1 MSTSES
7 SDTDKPESVPAGAD
21 ATISNSDDHAHSDS
35 DADIVDIEGL
45 RRSSWSSSTEA
56 IGKLFRVAASKDL
69 QLRESDRTT
78 SILLLLA
85 LLAVASLIPFPGARN
100 AILIVVDVIFG
111 LIIGLYL
118 GNRLGLL
125 TTFTD
130 RQTAIVAQIIIGF
143 VALSVFLVF
152 NSIAFVGV
160 IANLLLGP
168 VT

>member
-1 MSTSES
+1 MST
-7 SDTDKPESVPAGAD
+7 SDTDKPESVQPG
-21 ATISNSDDHAHSDS
+21 SDGKPESTS
-35 DADIVDIEGL
+35 DAQTESSNDEHIVDIEGL
-45 RRSSWSSSTEA
+45 RRSSWSSSIEA
-56 IGKLFRVAASKDL
+56 IGKLVTVAASKDL

-100 AILIVVDVIFG
+100 AILIVVDALFG
-111 LIIGLYL
+111 LIIALYL

-152 NSIAFVGV
+152 NSIAFVGM

-168 VT
+168 TQ